1 MQPLSAHPAYLRPT
15 LLCSRTPFTPALACY
30 CFLSAF
36 GIIWDYDY
44 MRHWKKK
51 AEMGKTKGLGRVH
64 INSPGRCPS
73 RILNGH

>member
-44 MRHWKKK
+44 
-51 AEMGKTKGLGRVH
+51 ETLEEKGRDG
-64 INSPGRCPS
+64 
-73 RILNGH
+73 